1 MQKINSYKD
10 LVVWNLGIE
19 IVMSVYSICKK
30 LPEYE
35 RFGLISQMQRSA
47 VSIPSNIAEGYG
59 RASKND
65 YIRFVNISRGSIFEL
80 ETQLIIVKKLYNIE
94 EIGSLLELIDRVSRM
109 TNVLLGK
116 LKQSVALNSLS

>member
-65 YIRFVNISRGSIFEL
+65 YIRFVNISRG
-80 ETQLIIVKKLYNIE
+80 QY
-94 EIGSLLELIDRVSRM
+94 
-109 TNVLLGK
+109 
-116 LKQSVALNSLS
+116 LS